1 MRVKCRAAETGELP
15 AVDVKAPRRSDAV
28 CRGRTGRPGPAQ
40 DHGDVWASITRPR
53 VCALLLPGGDSLC
66 LRWRVSAAPAPA
78 LPPPPVLPH
87 AAAGAGA
94 EHRRPVV
101 QGPPRGTHAS
111 QTAVPEVRPPAREFH
126 TGVEMLLILTAARTR
141 PSQPWK
147 PGRTLPRRRLHLW
160 LPQEQP
166 TAARDPAQARG
177 RLEQL

>member
-1 MRVKCRAAETGELP
+1 MLS
-15 AVDVKAPRRSDAV
+15 AVQRRRESCQLSTSRPRGSLTLCAGDGQDAQGPRRITAT
-28 CRGRTGRPGPAQ
+28 CGRPSRVRACARCFFQ
-40 DHGDVWASITRPR
+40 AATASACAGVSRRPPPP
-53 VCALLLPGGDSLC
+53 V
-66 LRWRVSAAPAPA
+66 
-78 LPPPPVLPH
+78 LPPPPALPH

-147 PGRTLPRRRLHLW
+147 PGRALPRRHLHLW